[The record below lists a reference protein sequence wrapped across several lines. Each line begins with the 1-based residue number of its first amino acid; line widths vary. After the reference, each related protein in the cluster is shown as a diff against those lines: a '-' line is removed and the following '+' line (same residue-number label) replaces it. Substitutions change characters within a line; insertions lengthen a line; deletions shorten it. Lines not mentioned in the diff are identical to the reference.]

1 MTGMR
6 TTTTPEAEPTFVSAS
21 FEACAGFAP
30 ADGDSPVCD
39 VCGWL
44 ADEHDHGIAEVRALP
59 APTRAVPR
67 PRRLAS

>member
-6 TTTTPEAEPTFVSAS
+6 TTTTTEAEPTFVSTS

-30 ADGDSPVCD
+30 NAGDSPVCD

-44 ADEHDHGIAEVRALP
+44 ADDHDHGIAEVRALP
-59 APTRAVPR
+59 PAPREASR